1 MAAKVGPL
9 GWCSCGHAT
18 RSDAQRRET
27 SHPKAVSYAHDACED
42 EGDSEYYDEDAS
54 FFSANETA
62 LLRVKVRTLEKYKV
76 NYDLLC
82 SQLGELNSQ
91 IGMQLQR
98 HESDVAALNDAV
110 AQLQSDKQHLEQALA
125 MRTAELSAERLVVKQ
140 DREYAERVHRQLS
153 TAADVLKATE
163 KRLESTET
171 QLQSEIE
178 ALKRQL
184 SHRDEQNEALQAQLC
199 QQEAAR
205 VASKEREKIC
215 GNAVERCRETA
226 NEQIVALQDQLHSV
240 AHKLEAQRSA
250 HRHLK
255 RQCHQQ
261 QLEKD
266 ALATQ
271 LGRARDEAT
280 HLAVVLESQSR
291 SEQHE
296 SSQDCLRWKK
306 KLRHAQRALQS
317 SCQEISS
324 LQRQLSRLQE
334 ELVDKN
340 AMLERVQIELR
351 ITRQQQQQRTTEVK
365 PVAAQEVAKSEQED
379 HERQARWYRKEMQR
393 MRQLLTATH
402 ARTSA
407 SSHEMAQLKQE
418 LLGVQTMLHK
428 CQVGVPVEPP
438 AKQDTRGKD
447 NQQHEREIPRCI
459 LESERVS
466 VARAEEVVLKSAIM
480 DQVRALTS

>member
-9 GWCSCGHAT
+9 EWCSCGHAK
-18 RSDAQRRET
+18 RNDADQRRE
-27 SHPKAVSYAHDACED
+27 PKAVSYAHDAYQY
-42 EGDSEYYDEDAS
+42 EGDSESYEDDES

-91 IGMQLQR
+91 IGLQLQR

-110 AQLQSDKQHLEQALA
+110 AQLQSDKQQLEQALA
-125 MRTAELSAERLVVKQ
+125 MRTAELSAEQLVVKQ

-171 QLQSEIE
+171 QFQSEIE
-178 ALKRQL
+178 GLKRQL
-184 SHRDEQNEALQAQLC
+184 ARRDEQNEDLRAKLC
-199 QQEAAR
+199 HQEAAR
-205 VASKEREKIC
+205 VASKERETSFA
-215 GNAVERCRETA
+215 NAVERCREMA
-226 NEQIVALQDQLHSV
+226 NEQIVALQDQLDSV

-266 ALATQ
+266 ALAAQ
-271 LGRARDEAT
+271 LERARDEAT

-296 SSQDCLRWKK
+296 SNQDCLRWKK

-317 SCQEISS
+317 SCQEMSS
-324 LQRQLSRLQE
+324 LQRQLSGLQE

-340 AMLERVQIELR
+340 ALLERVQVELR
-351 ITRQQQQQRTTEVK
+351 IIRQQQSMTTEVK
-365 PVAAQEVAKSEQED
+365 PVAAQKVAESSEQED

-428 CQVGVPVEPP
+428 CQVVAIPAEIPV
-438 AKQDTRGKD
+438 KLDSRRKD
-447 NQQHEREIPRCI
+447 NQQQHERQTPRCHH
-459 LESERVS
+459 ESERVC

-480 DQVRALTS
+480 DQVRAFTS